1 MRTTV
6 RWVDVSTSLNDGNQ
20 PVVLIERE
28 LVHGS
33 EPKGQLFNVAEV
45 ARLGSFWVATAPLI
59 SDSNDPR
66 WSLTA
71 KDKYV
76 RVPISAYLTAERAKS
91 HILVTGIEIGVR
103 AAMSYTGKVGKA
115 PEELILCIGQQV
127 DDLAPERNHFR
138 CYVGVA
144 IKENNNPS

>member
-6 RWVDVSTSLNDGNQ
+6 RWIDVSASLKDGIQ
-20 PVVLIERE
+20 PTVLIERE
-28 LVHGS
+28 LAHGTD
-33 EPKGQLFNVAEV
+33 PKGQLFNLAEV
-45 ARLGSFWVATAPLI
+45 ARLGSFWAATAPLI
-59 SDSNDPR
+59 SADEDPQ
-66 WSLTA
+66 WSLNA

-76 RVPISAYLTAERAKS
+76 RVPMHAYLTAERAKS
-91 HILVTGIEIGVR
+91 HILVTGIEIGIR
-103 AAMSYTGKVGKA
+103 AAMSFARKVRKA

-144 IKENNNPS
+144 FKENNNPS